1 MADNKTEKEQRGF
14 GRKMTMGDKVK
25 MALYVILILL
35 FALWMGSWI
44 PFIFIPFVIDLYWM
58 HFIKWDWWKDIK
70 NGFLRGV
77 MSWVDAIVFAICA
90 VWILQNFFFQNFQ
103 IPTTSLEK
111 TMLAGDYLL
120 VSKYHYGPRV
130 PMTPLSLPLFQ
141 HTISFGNTRLGK
153 SYIENPQ
160 VNYRRMPGL
169 EKISRGDIVVFNYPN
184 GDTVCTNC
192 ENPDYYQLCR
202 AYGRDKVWSDKSL
215 GEIVT
220 RPVDRR
226 ENYVKRCIGL
236 PGETLQI
243 IDRQVMIDGKPMKNP
258 RYLQHFYLVLAK
270 SAPIPDR
277 FWSKLGIYTHGSAD
291 GAMSRDVFP
300 LTGNSNIYQTL
311 GIEPDSITGRYN
323 PLYQVNMTVEM
334 KEELEK
340 SGRVEWVKEMP
351 EQYETMPGEVYPQD
365 VLSDWTANNF
375 GPLWIPKRGSSIE
388 LTDANVK
395 LYGRCITTYEPN
407 QLTGDGQGNK
417 LVRLGKD
424 QYELN
429 GKEAKQFTFGYDYYW
444 MMGDNRDNSLDSR
457 FWGFVPEDH
466 IVGTPLFVWF
476 SVNKETGDLRSD
488 RWFKRVKTIG
498 ED

>member
-1 MADNKTEKEQRGF
+1 MSENNTEKEQRGF
-14 GRKMTMGDKVK
+14 GRKMTTADKVK
-25 MALYVILILL
+25 MVLWIVLILL
-35 FALWMGSWI
+35 FALWMGSFV
-44 PFIFIPFVIDLYWM
+44 PFIFIPFVVDLYWM
-58 HFIKWDWWKDIK
+58 HFIKWDWWKEIK

-90 VWILQNFFFQNFQ
+90 VWVLQNFFFQNFQ

-141 HTISFGNTRLGK
+141 HTISIGSTNLGK
-153 SYIENPQ
+153 SYIEKPQ

-169 EKISRGDIVVFNYPN
+169 ENISRNDIVVFNYPN
-184 GDTVCTNC
+184 GDTVCQKC

-202 AYGRDKVWSDKSL
+202 SYGREKVWSDKKSF
-215 GEIVT
+215 GEILT

-243 IDRQVMIDGKPMKNP
+243 IDRQVLIDGKVQADPQ
-258 RYLQHFYLVLAK
+258 YLQQFYLVLAK
-270 SAPIPDR
+270 DAPITER
-277 FWSKLGIYTHGSAD
+277 TWSKLGVYTK
-291 GAMSRDVFP
+291 
-300 LTGNSNIYQTL
+300 GNSTTLSPDVYNLSNETGVYQSL
-311 GIEPDSITGRYN
+311 GIQPDSLTGRYA
-323 PLYQVNMTVEM
+323 PLYQVNLTKEMVE
-334 KEELEK
+334 KLEQ
-340 SGRVEWVKEMP
+340 SGRVEWVRNMP
-351 EQYETMPGEVYPQD
+351 DEWNSRPGEVYPQD
-365 VLSDWTANNF
+365 ELSDWTSTNF
-375 GPLWIPKRGSSIE
+375 GPLWIPKRGSSIA

-395 LYGRCITTYEPN
+395 LYGRCITAYEPN

-417 LVRLGKD
+417 LVRLDKD
-424 QYELN
+424 RYELN
-429 GKEAKQFTFGYDYYW
+429 GTEVKEFTFGYDYYW

-476 SVNKETGDLRSD
+476 SINQETGEWRSD
-488 RWFKRVKTIG
+488 RWFKRVKG
-498 ED
+498 L

>member
-1 MADNKTEKEQRGF
+1 MENQKDTQRGF
-14 GRKMTMGDKVK
+14 GRKMTTADKVK
-25 MALYVILILL
+25 MALWVVLIAL

-141 HTISFGNTRLGK
+141 HTITIGSANFGK
-153 SYIENPQ
+153 SYITNPQ

-169 EKISRGDIVVFNYPN
+169 EEISRGDIVVFNYPN
-184 GDTVCTNC
+184 GDTVCSKC

-202 AYGRDKVWSDKSL
+202 TYGRDKVWNSKEL
-215 GEIVT
+215 GEVVT

-258 RYLQHFYLVLAK
+258 QYLQQFYLVLAK
-270 SAPIPDR
+270 NGSIPEKL
-277 FWSKLGIYTHGSAD
+277 WTKLGIYTHGSTD
-291 GAMSRDVFP
+291 GTMSRDVFN
-300 LTGNSNIYQTL
+300 LSGNSAVYQML
-311 GIEPDSITGRYN
+311 GIEPDSLTGRYN
-323 PLYQVNMTVEM
+323 SLYQVNMTVEM
-334 KEELEK
+334 KEQLEK
-340 SGRVEWVKEMP
+340 SGRVEWIKEMP
-351 EQYETMPGEVYPQD
+351 EQYETRAGEVYPQD
-365 VLSDWTANNF
+365 ELSDWTANNY
-375 GPLWIPKRGSSIE
+375 GPLWIPKRGASIE
-388 LTDANVK
+388 LTDENVK
-395 LYGRCITTYEPN
+395 RYGRCIIAYEPN

-417 LVRLGKD
+417 LERLGKD
-424 QYELN
+424 RYALN
-429 GKEAKQFTFGYDYYW
+429 GQEVKQFTFGYDYYW

-476 SVNKETGDLRSD
+476 SINKETGSIRGD
-488 RWFKRVKTIG
+488 RWFKRVKG
-498 ED
+498 L